1 MKLEIALLLLIG
13 YSPKQI
19 SDKLSIKQANI
30 YHYQKQLD
38 KAKEVL
44 KGLS

>member
-19 SDKLSIKQANI
+19 ADKLSIKQANI
-30 YHYQKQLD
+30 YHYQKQLE
-38 KAKEVL
+38 KAKERLQAL
-44 KGLS
+44 K